1 MLLGKK
7 HQVMT
12 VGIDVE
18 YGNLAF
24 HKSFGNLMDNSDV
37 VNAWNIFVNVND
49 MIDSSIANAT
59 FMKDLMSSGIIAL
72 YEQIKSDFIG

>member
-1 MLLGKK
+1 
-7 HQVMT
+7 MT

-49 MIDSSIANAT
+49 MIGPSIANAT

>member
-1 MLLGKK
+1 
-7 HQVMT
+7 MT

-24 HKSFGNLMDNSDV
+24 HESFRNLVDNSDV